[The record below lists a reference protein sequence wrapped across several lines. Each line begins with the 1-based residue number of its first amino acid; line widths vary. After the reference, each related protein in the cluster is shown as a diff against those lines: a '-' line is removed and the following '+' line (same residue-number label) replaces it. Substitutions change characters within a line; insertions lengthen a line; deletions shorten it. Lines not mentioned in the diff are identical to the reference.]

1 MGVNVKIHHR
11 DSQKALHCAKTRRLM
26 YRSWKSVNRGD
37 L

>member
-1 MGVNVKIHHR
+1 
-11 DSQKALHCAKTRRLM
+11 LM